1 MAAGTAMRVQWLLVH
16 PGRFR
21 GCWYNQLVGSLV
33 AVEQLGGLGSCWY
46 N

>member
-1 MAAGTAMRVQWLLVH
+1 MAAGTTMRVQWLLVH

-21 GCWYNQLVGSLV
+21 GCWYNQLVGSLM
-33 AVEQLGGLGSCWY
+33 AVEQLGWSGGCQH